1 MVTVPKSMRRRDIE
15 VLIRTSGRDAALD
28 HVFKVYRTVQCS
40 RSNYIRKVSDLEKEN
55 NKLREFI
62 RELINGESN
71 GVS

>member
-1 MVTVPKSMRRRDIE
+1 MVNNSRTMSRRDIE
-15 VLIRTSGRDAALD
+15 VLIRTSGRDVALD
-28 HVFKVYRTVQCS
+28 HIFKVYRTVQCS
-40 RSNYIRKVSDLEKEN
+40 RSNYIRKVGDLEKEN